1 MNTPFAV
8 FGLRFF
14 AISIALGMAV
24 VILAPLPFI
33 RLLGLVALLC
43 AAAGF
48 VLHLHALHS
57 PITRS
62 QRRPTAKALRTA
74 QRTLAQRA
82 VPQEYRPLPQ
92 EHRPLPQEQRPLPQ
106 QQRPLPQPVPVA
118 GD

>member
-1 MNTPFAV
+1 MANPYAV

-24 VILAPLPFI
+24 VVLAPLPFI

-57 PITRS
+57 PVPRLK
-62 QRRPTAKALRTA
+62 RRPTAKALRTA
-74 QRTLAQRA
+74 ERTLAQR
-82 VPQEYRPLPQ
+82 PLA
-92 EHRPLPQEQRPLPQ
+92 QEQRPLPEQ
-106 QQRPLPQPVPVA
+106 QWPLPAQQRPLPEHA
-118 GD
+118 AAAAD

>member
-1 MNTPFAV
+1 MANPFAV

-24 VILAPLPFI
+24 IVLAPLPFI
-33 RLLGLVALLC
+33 RLLGLIALLC

-57 PITRS
+57 PFARTT
-62 QRRPTAKALRTA
+62 RRPTANALRTA
-74 QRTLAQRA
+74 QRTLAQR
-82 VPQEYRPLPQ
+82 PLPQ
-92 EHRPLPQEQRPLPQ
+92 RFAPMPQHAVPMPQ
-106 QQRPLPQPVPVA
+106 HAAVA